1 MDDELIDEIERKSI
15 QYIRPWVWSLLG
27 SLMALTAFLLANGIH
42 LGTIANRHIDII
54 QKERELGIQSKS
66 KLQVDIE
73 TLYTL
78 IAKNNKEN
86 LEQNKIILQL
96 QKENEILKE
105 NSHPP
110 AN

>member
-54 QKERELGIQSKS
+54 QKEREQGIKSKS
-66 KLQVDIE
+66 ELQADIE
-73 TLYTL
+73 MVYTL
-78 IAKNNKEN
+78 IAKNNKEI
-86 LEQNKIILQL
+86 LELK
-96 QKENEILKE
+96 KDNEILKE

>member
-54 QKERELGIQSKS
+54 QKERELGIRSRVEFQK
-66 KLQVDIE
+66 DIE
-73 TLYTL
+73 MLYSL
-78 IAKNNKEN
+78 SAKNNQEILELKLEN
-86 LEQNKIILQL
+86 D
-96 QKENEILKE
+96 ILKE

>member
-15 QYIRPWVWSLLG
+15 QYVRPWVWSLLG

-54 QKERELGIQSKS
+54 QKERELGIRSRVEFQK
-66 KLQVDIE
+66 DIE
-73 TLYTL
+73 VIYVL
-78 IAKNNKEN
+78 IAKNNQVN
-86 LEQNKIILQL
+86 LKQDKIILQL
-96 QKENEILKE
+96 QKENQILKE